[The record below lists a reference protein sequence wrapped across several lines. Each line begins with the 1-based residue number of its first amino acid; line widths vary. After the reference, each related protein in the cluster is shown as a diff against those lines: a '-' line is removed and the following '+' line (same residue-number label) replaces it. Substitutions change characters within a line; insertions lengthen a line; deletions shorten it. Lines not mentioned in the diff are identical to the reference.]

1 MIGGRILGRSANTDV
16 QIAGMA
22 QLKKALEELPLEVG
36 KKAVWSALGG
46 AGAEVK
52 KEAQKL
58 APVLAVATNTRK
70 PGTVRDAI
78 RVSRSRF
85 NKGQRGFYEVIVRV
99 KPLNR
104 KKKQE
109 AKAAGALSGANNPD
123 DPFYWWYL
131 EFGTSKM
138 PAKPFMRPAF
148 ENTKRAQL
156 AGMQKRI
163 RRFLENYARK
173 AKGA

>member
-1 MIGGRILGRSANTDV
+1 MSAK
-16 QIAGMA
+16 IAGVE
-22 QLKKALEELPLEVG
+22 QLRKALLEMPKDMG

-46 AGAEVK
+46 AGAAVK
-52 KEAQKL
+52 NEAVNR
-58 APVLAVATNTRK
+58 APVLRVPTNTRK

-85 NKGQRGFYEVIVRV
+85 TKGQNGVYEVIVRV
-99 KPLNR
+99 KPLSKQ
-104 KKKQE
+104 KKSA
-109 AKAAGALSGANNPD
+109 AKAAGALAGANNPD

-148 ENTKRAQL
+148 DATQNQQL

-163 RRFLENYARK
+163 RRYLDLYA
-173 AKGA
+173 AKVNKETQNAR